1 MFSLQQQISANNFDH
16 LIKQHPCFNQC
27 AQKVHGRVHIP
38 VSPECNIRC
47 RFCNRQFNSNE
58 DRPGVSR
65 DVITPQAAAEIV
77 DRALLMCPEITV
89 VGVAGPG
96 ESLATPHAIE
106 ALSLIH
112 KKHPELIGCLSTNGL
127 RLAQNVEQIVKSG
140 VRTVTVTI
148 NAVDPAILTGICD
161 AVVDDNVYLTGLPA
175 AQTLISAQIKGLKKA
190 AEAGLAV
197 KINTVLIPGVN
208 DEHIGEIAAIA
219 AANGAIMMNIIPLI
233 PQHKLSHIPA
243 PNCDQLNRARKSAE
257 QHLPVFR
264 HCKHC
269 RADACGVPGINDFSD
284 QLYSDQMETFSHG

>member
-1 MFSLQQQISANNFDH
+1 MFSLQPQISANNFDH

-65 DVITPQAAAEIV
+65 GVITPQASAEIV
-77 DRALLMCPEITV
+77 DRAILLCPEIAV

-96 ESLATPHAIE
+96 ESLATPHALE
-106 ALSLIH
+106 ALSLVH
-112 KKHPELIGCLSTNGL
+112 ERHPELIGCLSTNGL
-127 RLAQNVEQIVKSG
+127 RLAENVERIVRSG
-140 VRTVTVTI
+140 VRTVTVTV
-148 NAVDPAILTGICD
+148 NAVDPVILSSICD
-161 AVVDDNVYLTGLPA
+161 AVVNDNVYLTGLLA
-175 AQTLISAQIKGLKKA
+175 AETLISAQIDGLRRA
-190 AEAGLAV
+190 AKAGLVV
-197 KINTVLIPGVN
+197 KVNTVLIPGLN
-208 DEHIGEIAAIA
+208 DEHIGDIAAIA
-219 AANGAIMMNIIPLI
+219 AESGAIMMNIIPLI

-243 PNCDQLNRARKSAE
+243 PDCEQLNLARKLAE

-269 RADACGVPGINDFSD
+269 RADACGIPGISDFSNRLYND
-284 QLYSDQMETFSHG
+284 QVETFSHG